1 MSFVHKNEK
10 VQMLSLLFRRLFLSL
25 SIDPSLPSL
34 VLLLYYSAPLLL
46 LLLLLLLLMLLLL
59 LLLLLLLMLLLL
71 HQRLIEDSQQDRS
84 CAFSSKKCLCR

>member
-1 MSFVHKNEK
+1 MSFAHKNEK

-46 LLLLLLLLMLLLL
+46 LLMLLLL
-59 LLLLLLLMLLLL
+59 LLLMVLLLL
-71 HQRLIEDSQQDRS
+71 ID
-84 CAFSSKKCLCR
+84 ALCVTWHSGDQLRQLAEASAVPA